1 MAAVSTPTPELP
13 FSRAEYAHIYEP
25 AEDTFLLLDA
35 LDADAAL
42 LRDGSRR
49 LCVEIGSG
57 SGCVSAFAAAVVGKN
72 DCAHLCTDINP
83 HAASATA
90 RTGSANSVALSPI
103 LSPLL
108 SSLSSRSRAAGGL
121 IDILLFNP
129 PYVPTTAEEEAAAQA
144 AGGIA
149 GAWAGGATGTN
160 LVEALLEDGLET
172 ILAPGGLF
180 YLLALRANDPP
191 ALVAK
196 MQAKGLLAEIAMQRR
211 AGGEH
216 LFVIRAQRPR

>member
-1 MAAVSTPTPELP
+1 
-13 FSRAEYAHIYEP
+13 
-25 AEDTFLLLDA
+25 
-35 LDADAAL
+35 
-42 LRDGSRR
+42 
-49 LCVEIGSG
+49 
-57 SGCVSAFAAAVVGKN
+57 
-72 DCAHLCTDINP
+72 
-83 HAASATA
+83 
-90 RTGSANSVALSPI
+90 
-103 LSPLL
+103 
-108 SSLSSRSRAAGGL
+108 L

-160 LVEALLEDGLET
+160 LVEALLEDGLEVSSGALACWRHGALTHRKQT

-196 MQAKGLLAEIAMQRR
+196 MQAKGLLAEVSDSGSTWRR
-211 AGGEH
+211 LAEGS
-216 LFVIRAQRPR
+216 R